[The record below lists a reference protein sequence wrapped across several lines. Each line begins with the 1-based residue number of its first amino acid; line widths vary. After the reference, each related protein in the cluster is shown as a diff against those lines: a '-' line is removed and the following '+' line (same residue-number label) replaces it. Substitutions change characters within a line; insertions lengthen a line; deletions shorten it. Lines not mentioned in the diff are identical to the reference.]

1 MPERRTTKK
10 LKGTR
15 HKAKRSAKGGSA
27 AGFGG
32 KAVKPSAKAKAQ
44 KKAPKNEPP
53 AKKRGGSASG
63 GNGTLT
69 VYDMS
74 GKSEGTMTID
84 PLFYETPVNE
94 GVIYQ
99 AVLAYQAGEREG
111 TAATKTRGEV
121 SGGGKKPWKQKHTGR
136 ARHASIR
143 SPIWRG
149 GGVVFGPHPRDYS
162 YQIPEQLRR
171 LAVVEGVKDKV
182 ANGKLWML
190 KDLSIN
196 APKTKLVANVV
207 DAFKWV
213 KPLVLVEKKTNELLL
228 ASRNIPGVSVKT
240 ADEVNALDV
249 VSHKECVMTKDAYS
263 GLLKRLKS

>member
-10 LKGTR
+10 LKSAR
-15 HKAKRSAKGGSA
+15 HEAKRKTK
-27 AGFGG
+27 
-32 KAVKPSAKAKAQ
+32 KAVKPSARTKLK
-44 KKAPKNEPP
+44 KKAVEASVPEKTKAAP
-53 AKKRGGSASG
+53 A
-63 GNGTLT
+63 GTLT
-69 VYDMS
+69 IYDMN
-74 GKSEGTMTID
+74 GKSEGTMALD
-84 PLFYETPVNE
+84 AMFYDTPVNQ
-94 GVIYQ
+94 GVVYQ

-121 SGGGKKPWKQKHTGR
+121 RGGGKKPWKQKHTGR

-149 GGVVFGPHPRDYS
+149 GGTVFGPHPRDYS
-162 YQIPEQLRR
+162 YQIPQQLRR

-190 KDLSIN
+190 SNLTIN
-196 APKTKLVANVV
+196 APKTKLVASVV
-207 DAFKWV
+207 RAFKWA

-240 ADEVNALDV
+240 MDEVNALDV
-249 VSHKECVMTKDAYS
+249 VSHKECVMTQGAYS
-263 GLLKRLKS
+263 GLVKRLKA

>member
-10 LKGTR
+10 SKSAR
-15 HKAKRSAKGGSA
+15 HEAKRSAKGGSA
-27 AGFGG
+27 ARFGG
-32 KAVKPSAKAKAQ
+32 KAAKPSAKAKIE
-44 KKAPKNEPP
+44 KKAPKTPV
-53 AKKRGGSASG
+53 AKKVKTPP
-63 GNGTLT
+63 NGTLT
-69 VYDMS
+69 VYDMN
-74 GKSEGTMTID
+74 GKSEGTMAID
-84 PLFYETPVNE
+84 AMFYETPVNQD
-94 GVIYQ
+94 VIYQ

-143 SPIWRG
+143 SPIWKG

-162 YQIPEQLRR
+162 YQIPQTIRR

-182 ANGKLWML
+182 ASGKLWVL
-190 KDLSIN
+190 KDLSVN
-196 APKTKLVANVV
+196 APKTKLVASIVG
-207 DAFKWV
+207 AFKWM
-213 KPLVLVEKKTNELLL
+213 KPLMLVEKKTNELLL
-228 ASRNIPGVSVKT
+228 ASRNIPGVCVKT

-249 VSHKECVMTKDAYS
+249 VSHKECVMTRSAYA